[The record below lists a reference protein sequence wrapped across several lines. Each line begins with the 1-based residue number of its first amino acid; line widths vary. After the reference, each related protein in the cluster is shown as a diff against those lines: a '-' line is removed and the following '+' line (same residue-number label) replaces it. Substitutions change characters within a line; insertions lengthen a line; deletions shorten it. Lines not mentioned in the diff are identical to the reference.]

1 MRIASIEVNGD
12 SLLRFNL
19 VLPHDVCALVSDLL
33 EDLRVELDL
42 AEVVTLNDAVDL
54 RQVLGHLGG
63 LLLEMVGGHVRLDLL
78 VEVEEHEVVDHG
90 VLESVEAVLE
100 AVGDPLCLLVLGPQL
115 LKGGILHVEGQLL
128 DLRL

>member
-90 VLESVEAVLE
+90 VLEGVEAVLE